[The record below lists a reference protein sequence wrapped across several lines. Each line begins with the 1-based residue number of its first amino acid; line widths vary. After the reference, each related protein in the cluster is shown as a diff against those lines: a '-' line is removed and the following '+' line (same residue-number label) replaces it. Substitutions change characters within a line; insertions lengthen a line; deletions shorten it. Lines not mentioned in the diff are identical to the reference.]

1 VAGAGDS
8 REGRTFRTTV
18 RRHQLMSARAA
29 RPIEV
34 LLVDDDENDVLMM
47 REALRAARSSTRIQV
62 LSDGSAV
69 IPYLRRQGDHAGAS
83 RPDLILLDLN
93 LPGRNGSQVLADIKG
108 DPDLRRIPVVVLTI
122 SGAEE
127 DVLLSYDLHANAYV
141 TKPVDLDSFL
151 EAIRKIDEFFITVVR
166 LPPA

>member
-1 VAGAGDS
+1 
-8 REGRTFRTTV
+8 
-18 RRHQLMSARAA
+18 MSARAA

-47 REALRAARSSTRIQV
+47 REALRTAKSSTRIKV

-69 IPYLRRQGDHAGAS
+69 IPYLRGEGDHAGAN

-93 LPGRNGSQVLADIKG
+93 LPGRDGSQVLADIKG
-108 DPDLRRIPVVVLTI
+108 DPDLRRIPVVMLTV

-127 DVLLSYDLHANAYV
+127 DVLRSYDLHANAYV
-141 TKPVDLDSFL
+141 TKPIDLGSFL

>member
-1 VAGAGDS
+1 MP
-8 REGRTFRTTV
+8 V
-18 RRHQLMSARAA
+18 RPA

-34 LLVDDDENDVLMM
+34 LLVDDDEDDVLMM
-47 REALRAARSSTRIQV
+47 REALRTAKSSTRLEV
-62 LSDGSAV
+62 LGDGFEV
-69 IPYLRRQGDHAGAS
+69 IPYLRGEGDHAGAN

-93 LPGRNGSQVLADIKG
+93 LPGRSGNQVLADIKG
-108 DPDLRRIPVVVLTI
+108 DPDLRRIPVVVLTV

-141 TKPVDLDSFL
+141 TKPLDLRGFM

-166 LPPA
+166 LPLA

>member
-1 VAGAGDS
+1 
-8 REGRTFRTTV
+8 
-18 RRHQLMSARAA
+18 MSARAA
-29 RPIEV
+29 RPIAV

-69 IPYLRRQGDHAGAS
+69 IPYLRREGDHAGAN

-93 LPGRNGSQVLADIKG
+93 LPGRNGRQVLADIKG
-108 DPDLRRIPVVVLTI
+108 DPDLRRIPVVVLTV

-127 DVLLSYDLHANAYV
+127 DVLCSYDLHANAYV
-141 TKPVDLDSFL
+141 TKPIDLGSFL

>member
-1 VAGAGDS
+1 MS
-8 REGRTFRTTV
+8 V
-18 RRHQLMSARAA
+18 RPA

-34 LLVDDDENDVLMM
+34 LLVDDDEDDVLLM
-47 REALRAARSSTRIQV
+47 REALRTAKSSTRLEV
-62 LSDGSAV
+62 LGDGSEV
-69 IPYLRRQGDHAGAS
+69 IPYLRGEGDHAGAN

-93 LPGRNGSQVLADIKG
+93 LPGRAGNQVLADIKG
-108 DPDLRRIPVVVLTI
+108 DPDLRRIPVVMLTV

-127 DVLLSYDLHANAYV
+127 DVLRSYDLHANAYV
-141 TKPVDLDSFL
+141 TKPVDLNSFM

>member
-1 VAGAGDS
+1 MS
-8 REGRTFRTTV
+8 V
-18 RRHQLMSARAA
+18 RPA

-34 LLVDDDENDVLMM
+34 LVVDDDEDDVLMM
-47 REALRAARSSTRIQV
+47 REALRTARSSTRIQV
-62 LSDGSAV
+62 LGDGSEV
-69 IPYLRRQGDHAGAS
+69 IPYLRREGDHAGAN

-93 LPGRNGSQVLADIKG
+93 LPGRAGNQVLADIKG
-108 DPDLRRIPVVVLTI
+108 DPDLRRIPVVVLTV

-127 DVLLSYDLHANAYV
+127 DVLCSYDLHANAYV
-141 TKPVDLDSFL
+141 TKPVDLNSFL

>member
-1 VAGAGDS
+1 
-8 REGRTFRTTV
+8 
-18 RRHQLMSARAA
+18 
-29 RPIEV
+29 
-34 LLVDDDENDVLMM
+34 MM

-69 IPYLRRQGDHAGAS
+69 IPYLRGEGDHAGAN

-108 DPDLRRIPVVVLTI
+108 DPDLRRTPVVMLTV

-127 DVLLSYDLHANAYV
+127 DVLRSYDLHANAYV
-141 TKPVDLDSFL
+141 TKPIDLGSFL
-151 EAIRKIDEFFITVVR
+151 EAIRKIDEFFISVVR